1 MSKANELIKRYSDGL
16 PSAVSRYVLYR
27 ELTTADEWTPLY
39 KWIEAT
45 GIQYIR
51 SLELKGLSPGSIKT
65 KAQRIKRF
73 FDWAVKN
80 KHLKCVN
87 PIDTR
92 ILPKFR
98 DDRSPVALTIDE
110 TQKLLKQ
117 IPRANFI
124 GCRDRSAISLMLVH
138 GLRINTVCNI
148 KWSDVEKRGDTYF
161 IHTKSKGN
169 VMTSRPLRPDVAKQ
183 LLKLYEKTYG
193 VQLEA

>member
-1 MSKANELIKRYSDGL
+1 MAPEPCNIRTPYRRGLRFGPGWPRDTSPKR
-16 PSAVSRYVLYR
+16 R
-27 ELTTADEWTPLY
+27 
-39 KWIEAT
+39 
-45 GIQYIR
+45 
-51 SLELKGLSPGSIKT
+51 KGLLSALSP
-65 KAQRIKRF
+65 
-73 FDWAVKN
+73 KN
-80 KHLKCVN
+80 KHLKCTN

-148 KWSDVEKRGDTYF
+148 KWSDFEKRGDTYF

-169 VMTSRPLRPDVAKQ
+169 VMTSRPLRTDVASQ

-193 VQLEA
+193 VKHEA